1 MNSKKIVVLLLALTV
16 YVNYVMHFK
25 KDIVKIEKQI
35 VTIEK
40 RTLKEEILSKEK
52 EKYKDINSTKDYT
65 YLFYDGKKLSYSEA
79 MGAFQQ
85 DIQSSAKGASCTIVN
100 TRWLDMPMNKERW
113 YDLLSLKI
121 SLSCTPV
128 QFMKFQNQSRK
139 KSKLFVFNQL
149 NFYKDRRKNLL
160 RISVTATAY
169 RSKKNEK

>member
-1 MNSKKIVVLLLALTV
+1 MNSKKVLVLLVALIV

-25 KDIVKIEKQI
+25 KDVTKIEKQI
-35 VTIEK
+35 VAIEQ
-40 RTLKEEILSKEK
+40 RIVKEERLTKEK
-52 EKYKDINSTKDYT
+52 DKYKDINSTKDYKH
-65 YLFYDGKKLSYSEA
+65 LFYNGKKLSYSEA

-85 DIQSSAKGASCTIVN
+85 DIQASAKEAKCTILN
-100 TRWLDMPMNKERW
+100 TRWLDMPMNNDRW
-113 YDLLSLKI
+113 YELLSLKI

-128 QFMKFQNQSRK
+128 QFIDFQNHSRK

-149 NFYKDRRKNLL
+149 NLYKDRRKNLL

>member
-1 MNSKKIVVLLLALTV
+1 MNSKKIIVLLLALTV

-25 KDIVKIEKQI
+25 KDVLKIEKQI
-35 VTIEK
+35 TMIEK
-40 RTLKEEILSKEK
+40 RTLKEETLSKEK
-52 EKYKDINSTKDYT
+52 EKYKEINSTKDYT

-85 DIQSSAKGASCTIVN
+85 DIQSSAKEANCTIVN

-113 YDLLSLKI
+113 YDMLSLKI

-128 QFMKFQNQSRK
+128 QFMNFQNHSRK

-149 NFYKDRRKNLL
+149 NFFKERRKALL

>member
-1 MNSKKIVVLLLALTV
+1 MIVLLLALTV

-25 KDIVKIEKQI
+25 KDIVRIEKQI

-40 RTLKEEILSKEK
+40 RTVKEKILSKEK
-52 EKYKDINSTKDYT
+52 EKYKDINSTKDYS

-85 DIQSSAKGASCTIVN
+85 DIQSSAKEANCTIVN

-128 QFMKFQNQSRK
+128 QFMKFQNDSRK

-149 NFYKDRRKNLL
+149 NFSKERRKALL
-160 RISVTATAY
+160 RISLTATAY